1 MFGKIFTMIPT
12 ATQTRTIWAMDGH
25 NGFPGKLF
33 HLVMNMDKMVG
44 GDFERGLAALKS
56 VSEAVRGPAAA
67 VANAPTPH

>member
-12 ATQTRTIWAMDGH
+12 ATQTRTTWAMDGH
-25 NGFPGKLF
+25 NGLLGKLF

-56 VSEAVRGPAAA
+56 VTEAVRGSAG
-67 VANAPTPH
+67 